1 MSAAVD
7 RILMV
12 EVSDIAAEA
21 RDVVRVELR
30 AAGGAMLP
38 PFQPGAHV
46 EVALPGGLVRHYS
59 LVNDCRESDRYVIAV
74 CRTVDSRGGSD
85 FLHSSVRR
93 GTKLKISPPRNNFPL
108 NPDAGR
114 YLFVAGGIGIT
125 PIMAM
130 IHWCDANEKPWRLIY
145 AARSRQRAAFFE
157 DLSFGADAHR
167 IRFHFKEEKH
177 VSLDIA
183 AALADLAADEH
194 VYCCGP
200 ASLMQ
205 AVKEQT
211 ADRPAGTVRFEW
223 FTAPDDPA
231 AGADD
236 GEFTVTLKRDGRT
249 LAVPPGLSVLEVL
262 ENNGLV
268 IPYSCR
274 EGLCGTCRTTVLAG
288 QPDHRDY
295 VLTDEEREAG
305 TAMMVCVSRA
315 LSPDLVLDL

>member
-1 MSAAVD
+1 MSSAVD
-7 RILMV
+7 RSLIV
-12 EVSDIAAEA
+12 EVSDVAAEA
-21 RDVVRVELR
+21 RDVMRLELR
-30 AAGGAMLP
+30 PTGGAMLP

-46 EVALPGGLVRHYS
+46 EIGLPGGLVRHYS
-59 LVNDCRESDRYVIAV
+59 LVNDWRETDRYVIAV
-74 CRTVDSRGGSD
+74 SRTVDSRGGSD
-85 FLHSSVRR
+85 FLHTGVRR
-93 GTKLKISPPRNNFPL
+93 GMKLKISAPRNNFSL
-108 NPDAGR
+108 NPEAGR

-157 DLSFGADAHR
+157 DLSFGADSHR
-167 IRFHFKEEKH
+167 IRFHFKEEKRA
-177 VSLDIA
+177 SLDIA
-183 AALADLAADEH
+183 AALQGLEADEH
-194 VYCCGP
+194 IYCCGP

-205 AVKEQT
+205 AVRDNS

-231 AGADD
+231 AGSDD
-236 GEFTVTLKRDGRT
+236 DEFTVTLKRDGRT
-249 LAVPPGLSVLEVL
+249 LTVQPGASILEVL
-262 ENNGLV
+262 EGNGLV
-268 IPYSCR
+268 VPYSCR

-305 TAMMVCVSRA
+305 TAMMLCVSRA
-315 LSPDLVLDL
+315 LSPDIVLDL